1 MSHIHVLDSYIANR
15 IAAGE
20 VVERPASVV
29 KELVENSID
38 AGATSIT
45 IETTGGGFESIR
57 VTDNGSGIAIEDAA
71 TAFLPHATSKIST
84 SDDLLAIS
92 TLGFRGE
99 ALPSIAAVSKVTLR
113 SKRAEAQNG
122 VLLRINGG
130 EIIENHEAGVP
141 DGTTIECNDLF
152 YNVPARLKFT
162 KSARTETA
170 NITDYVC
177 RMVMARPDIKIKLI
191 QSGKT
196 TLQSNGNGSM
206 EDAIAS
212 VYSSYILKDLRRISY
227 DDGYVSIEG
236 YIGAEK
242 LGKATR
248 AAQSFYVNGRYIKSQ
263 KLSFALQRAYDTR
276 IMQGRFPLA
285 VLHINISPEEVDV
298 NVHPNKLEVRF
309 RQEDRIVAPI
319 VSQCRHALEAAALIT
334 EEYNETEQENDISQ
348 ETVSENKENETCSK
362 HEENNEPIE
371 HNSHIEYTQNV
382 QKAEYVQ
389 EGLQQQKQQEQEHN
403 QQQEQ
408 KQQQEQESESY
419 EYKPIRPEDIRI
431 RAKIDKNAA
440 FADDGADRLRVA
452 PRNRDEL
459 MARVPYGFKR
469 KAGEDYMP
477 IPASIQQKK
486 PVMMPVQ
493 SSINFYD
500 YKIIGQV
507 FDCYWAVQRG
517 DELFFIDQHAMHER
531 QIYENISRHGIN
543 IDSQRL
549 LLPMIIELPPLEVD
563 TVLENEDSFTEL
575 GFDICKNDDRSI
587 CVMAIP
593 NMLESRSSIKK
604 FLLETIQALETLKI
618 SGSDLKRNLMIRFA
632 CKAAIKSGDRIS
644 NAEVKSLLD
653 VYDTR
658 GIPLVCPHGRPVMMK
673 MSKAAFEKAFKRDV

>member
-130 EIIENHEAGVP
+130 DIIENHEAGVP
-141 DGTTIECNDLF
+141 DGTTIECNELF

-196 TLQSNGNGSM
+196 TLQSNGNGNM
-206 EDAIAS
+206 EEAIAS
-212 VYSSYILKDLRRISY
+212 VYSSYILKDLRKISY

-242 LGKATR
+242 IGKATR
-248 AAQSFYVNGRYIKSQ
+248 AAQSFFVNGRYIKSQ

-309 RQEDRIVAPI
+309 RQEDRIVVPI
-319 VSQCRHALEAAALIT
+319 VSQCRHALEAAVSVPIT
-334 EEYNETEQENDISQ
+334 AEDDDEPKQESGIKQENSV
-348 ETVSENKENETCSK
+348 E
-362 HEENNEPIE
+362 
-371 HNSHIEYTQNV
+371 HIEKGEQVSYTQY
-382 QKAEYVQ
+382 A
-389 EGLQQQKQQEQEHN
+389 QKQDQGHEQEQEQKIEQRQEREEEQKQEPKQN
-403 QQQEQ
+403 QRQEQ
-408 KQQQEQESESY
+408 KQEQEPESY
-419 EYKPIRPEDIRI
+419 EYRTLRPEDIRI

-440 FADDGADRLRVA
+440 IADNGADKLRTV

-459 MARVPYGFKR
+459 LARVPYGFKQHV
-469 KAGEDYMP
+469 GENYMP
-477 IPASIQQKK
+477 LPNTQGNEQKK
-486 PVMMPVQ
+486 SVMMPVQ
-493 SSINFYD
+493 SAINFYD

-507 FDCYWAVQRG
+507 FDCYWVIQRG

-531 QIYENISRHGIN
+531 QIYETIAKHGIN
-543 IDSQRL
+543 MDSQSL
-549 LLPMIIELPPLEVD
+549 IIPMIIELPPMEMD
-563 TVLENEDSFTEL
+563 TVLNNDDCFTEL
-575 GFDICKNDDRSI
+575 GFDIRKNDDRSI
-587 CVMAIP
+587 CIMAVPSMI
-593 NMLESRSSIKK
+593 ESRSSIKK
-604 FLLETIQALETLKI
+604 FLLETIQALETI
-618 SGSDLKRNLMIRFA
+618 CITGEDLKRNLLIRFA

-644 NAEVKSLLD
+644 NAEVKALLD
-653 VYDTR
+653 IYDTQ
-658 GIPLVCPHGRPVMMK
+658 GIPLVCPHGRPVVMRMT
-673 MSKAAFEKAFKRDV
+673 KAGFEKAFKRNV